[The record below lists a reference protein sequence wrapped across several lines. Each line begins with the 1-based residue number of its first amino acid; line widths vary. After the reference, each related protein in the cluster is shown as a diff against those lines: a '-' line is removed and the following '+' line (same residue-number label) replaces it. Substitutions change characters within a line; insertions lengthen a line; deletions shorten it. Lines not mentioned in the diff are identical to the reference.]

1 MNSYSI
7 MSGSTTSIAE
17 LPENITAQVQ
27 PLHASQ
33 PTTQQQIPQQMQG
46 NVTASQ
52 QYPQNQGGPVSE
64 GNYAPINIHPNPY
77 GTPVVGPD
85 QIPLPEASPQKNTM
99 HATGPPQYTNDLS
112 NIPPQALPSRDIPSN
127 TTNYTQDVHVQPNY
141 VPQPKLT
148 SDYIREYEQAS
159 ENSLQ
164 KHEQN
169 KHREEVAQDLFSSL
183 QIPIFVGI
191 LYFVFQMP
199 IVNTMLRKYFTFLSI
214 YHDDG
219 NFNFMGLLLKSVLF
233 ASLFYMTQLVSQ
245 KISDL

>member
-1 MNSYSI
+1 
-7 MSGSTTSIAE
+7 MSSSTTSISE

-27 PLHASQ
+27 PLHASH

-52 QYPQNQGGPVSE
+52 QYPQNQGGSMGE

-85 QIPLPEASPQKNTM
+85 QIPLPEASPQRNTM
-99 HATGPPQYTNDLS
+99 HDSAPQYTNDMS
-112 NIPPQALPSRDIPSN
+112 NIHRQELPSRDIPTT
-127 TTNYTQDVHVQPNY
+127 TTNYTQDVQIQPNHI
-141 VPQPKLT
+141 PQQKLT

-169 KHREEVAQDLFSSL
+169 KHREEAAQDLFSSL

-199 IVNTMLRKYFTFLSI
+199 IMNTLFRKYFSFLSI

-219 NFNFMGLLLKSVLF
+219 NFNFIGLLLKSSLF
-233 ASLFYMTQLVSQ
+233 ASMFYTTQIVSQ
-245 KISDL
+245 KVSDL